1 MSVIWRYGS
10 LAIAFVILAGCD
22 SGGPEYKPTPPVY
35 TLQGVVFD
43 AYTGPVAKASVFA
56 RIGAGETYSASVVAD
71 SSGHFSF
78 MSIPQGKLILWSS
91 GRTQEFV
98 QPCAL
103 TVDMRGDAIQDIET
117 VSAETLNSLAP
128 PRPLSVRP
136 PVVTGTVYEVT
147 ATGSQPLAGASV
159 TLTESFA
166 MRANTRTDLNG
177 RFFICDVPSKN
188 VQLSVTK
195 AGYVNKSVDFDA
207 SMSTVD
213 IELVEGEN
221 PDPFC

>member
-1 MSVIWRYGS
+1 MSVIWRYGIPV
-10 LAIAFVILAGCD
+10 LAFVILVGCNP
-22 SGGPEYKPTPPVY
+22 GGPDYKPTPPTY

-56 RIGAGETYSASVVAD
+56 RIGAGESYSASVEAD
-71 SSGHFSF
+71 SSGRFLL
-78 MSIPQGKLILWSS
+78 MNIPEGKLILWSS

-103 TVDMRGDAIQDIET
+103 AVDMRGDAVQDIET

-147 ATGSQPLAGASV
+147 ATGRQPLAGASV
-159 TLTESFA
+159 TLTEFFY

-177 RFFICDVPSKN
+177 RYFICDVPAKN
-188 VQLSVTK
+188 VQLSVSK
-195 AGYVNKSVDFDA
+195 AGYVDKSVGFDA
-207 SMSTVD
+207 STSTVD
-213 IELVEGEN
+213 IEVVEGDN
-221 PDPFC
+221 PGPFC